1 MAAPCGALVE
11 PGLPEGIGVLDLGA
25 HRLKDLA
32 DVIELIRA
40 ASLPSNLADAL
51 DPSVRD
57 KYLELWT
64 AAQATD
70 PE

>member
-1 MAAPCGALVE
+1 MERDPIPAGETTAP
-11 PGLPEGIGVLDLGA
+11 

>member
-1 MAAPCGALVE
+1 MSAP
-11 PGLPEGIGVLDLGA
+11 

-32 DVIELIRA
+32 DVVELIRA
-40 ASLPSNLADAL
+40 ASLPSTLADAL

-57 KYLELWT
+57 RCRDLWT